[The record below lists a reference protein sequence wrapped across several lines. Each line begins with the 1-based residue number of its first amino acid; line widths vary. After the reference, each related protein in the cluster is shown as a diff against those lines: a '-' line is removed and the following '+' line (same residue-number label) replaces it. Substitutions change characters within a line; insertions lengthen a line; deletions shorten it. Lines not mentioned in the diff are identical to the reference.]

1 MADHVEV
8 FEVSSAEVI
17 VHMSN
22 NTFQKNDPDAIA
34 CNALRDLEESYLIRT
49 AVEPGSV
56 HRVTP
61 PSSPVPCEQPYLRIC
76 RMTKS
81 KPPKL
86 KKTKEKSHARK
97 TYTGQM
103 VEYLCLLENEEKPKK
118 KHGLKKDFRSQ
129 RAYRYTAAKGRM
141 SLCLKSTKKTKDQ
154 KQREIASLNKTI
166 TSFERNKA
174 LSEEGY
180 FYEFD
185 VSIDP
190 VTIQEPVQGDLYTP
204 STRR

>member
-34 CNALRDLEESYLIRT
+34 CNALRDLEESYL
-49 AVEPGSV
+49 AVEPV

-61 PSSPVPCEQPYLRIC
+61 PSSPVQCEQPHLRIC
-76 RMTKS
+76 HMTKS
-81 KPPKL
+81 KPKSKKPEL
-86 KKTKEKSHARK
+86 KKTKKKSHARK

-103 VEYLCLLENEEKPKK
+103 VEYLCLLKNEEKPKK

-129 RAYRYTAAKGRM
+129 RAYKYTAAKGRM
-141 SLCLKSTKKTKDQ
+141 SLCLKSTKKTKYQ
-154 KQREIASLNKTI
+154 KEREIASLNKTI

-204 STRR
+204 STRH